1 MFLKKMHPRTIL
13 TETTL
18 QIMNTGIVILK
29 YKYYSYILYSQF
41 SLSLFSSYYIY
52 IYIFF
57 LIYYNFKCVF
67 MLKKAFFFIE
77 KGKKVVKSGVKN
89 PAIFALMLI
98 NVKTPGNSDVNVTY
112 GLRTDGLSAFLLS
125 WNVLS
130 MITYWP
136 VVNVPFRSVPR
147 SRLSRLIY
155 RYPWYF
161 LFRKRSYRQK
171 SSRNSFPTHI

>member
-1 MFLKKMHPRTIL
+1 M
-13 TETTL
+13 
-18 QIMNTGIVILK
+18 
-29 YKYYSYILYSQF
+29 
-41 SLSLFSSYYIY
+41 
-52 IYIFF
+52 
-57 LIYYNFKCVF
+57 CVHVK
-67 MLKKAFFFIE
+67 KKAFFIE

-171 SSRNSFPTHI
+171 SSRNSFRRAHLISREINLFRLYRIFVTQGQSEKKKKHRAHINTQTHALPSFPKPQTNIT

>member
-29 YKYYSYILYSQF
+29 YKYHSYILYSQF
-41 SLSLFSSYYIY
+41 SLSLFSSYNIYIY
-52 IYIFF
+52 IYIFFF

-67 MLKKAFFFIE
+67 MLKKPLFIE
-77 KGKKVVKSGVKN
+77 KGKKLVKSGVKN

-112 GLRTDGLSAFLLS
+112 GLRTDGLSAFLL
-125 WNVLS
+125 
-130 MITYWP
+130 P
-136 VVNVPFRSVPR
+136 
-147 SRLSRLIY
+147 
-155 RYPWYF
+155 
-161 LFRKRSYRQK
+161 
-171 SSRNSFPTHI
+171 